1 MSSGTHLGH
10 GPDGHGHDAHAHGPD
25 QAHGHDHAHRHAHGH
40 GGHAAGSS
48 FRRLGLSLGL
58 TSTIMVAETIGGLW
72 SGSLALLSDAGHMLT
87 DAGALALAMVA
98 AWVAT
103 RKPDERRTFGFRRA
117 EVLAAQL
124 NVGGLVLLTGW
135 LSWEAISRLREGSP
149 PIDLGLMSVVAAVG
163 LAANLAI
170 LGVLRHDHGLNARSA
185 FLHVVADTVSSVAIL
200 IGAGVMWLRPAWTW
214 LDPLLSLVIAGLI
227 LWGTVGL
234 IREITGVLMEGVPR
248 HLSLA
253 EVQATMAAASPDVV
267 AIHDL
272 HLWTISS
279 GLYALSAHV
288 VIAPEALGR
297 NDQIL
302 TDVKRLLCD
311 RYQVDH
317 TTLQIE
323 SADYEHLHAVCPQDH

>member
-1 MSSGTHLGH
+1 MSSGTHQGH
-10 GPDGHGHDAHAHGPD
+10 GPAGHRHDHPPGAHDHGPGDGHASG
-25 QAHGHDHAHRHAHGH
+25 
-40 GGHAAGSS
+40 AGTT
-48 FRRLGLSLGL
+48 FRRLGLSLAL

-87 DAGALALAMVA
+87 DAGALTLAMVA

-103 RKPDERRTFGFRRA
+103 RKPDDRRTFGFRRA

-124 NVGGLVLLTGW
+124 NVGALILLTGW
-135 LSWEAISRLREGSP
+135 LSWEAISRLREGAP

-185 FLHVVADTVSSVAIL
+185 FLHVVADTVSSIAIL
-200 IGAGVMWLRPAWTW
+200 IGAGVMWLRPGWTW
-214 LDPLLSLVIAGLI
+214 LDPLLSLAIAALI

-234 IREITGVLMEGVPR
+234 IREITEVLMEGVPG
-248 HLSLA
+248 HLALE
-253 EVQATMAAASPDVV
+253 EVQAAMAVASPDIM

-288 VIAPEALGR
+288 VISPEGLGR
-297 NDQIL
+297 NDEIL
-302 TDVKRLLCD
+302 TAVKHALCD
-311 RYQVDH
+311 RFRIEH

-323 SADYEHLHAVCPQDH
+323 TAGYAHVHAVCPQDH

>member
-1 MSSGTHLGH
+1 MSSTQPGH
-10 GPDGHGHDAHAHGPD
+10 GPAGHGHDDHAHGPGHPPGHGHAHEGHAHAHG
-25 QAHGHDHAHRHAHGH
+25 G
-40 GGHAAGSS
+40 AGSS
-48 FRRLGLSLGL
+48 FRRLALSLGL

-72 SGSLALLSDAGHMLT
+72 SGSLALLSDAGHMAT

-135 LSWEAISRLREGSP
+135 LTWEAISRLREGSP

-185 FLHVVADTVSSVAIL
+185 FLHVVADTVSSIAIL
-200 IGAGVMWLRPAWTW
+200 VGAGVMWLWPGWTW

-302 TDVKRLLCD
+302 TAVKLVLCG
-311 RYQVDH
+311 RYRIDH

-323 SADYEHLHAVCPQDH
+323 SADYAHVHAICPQDH